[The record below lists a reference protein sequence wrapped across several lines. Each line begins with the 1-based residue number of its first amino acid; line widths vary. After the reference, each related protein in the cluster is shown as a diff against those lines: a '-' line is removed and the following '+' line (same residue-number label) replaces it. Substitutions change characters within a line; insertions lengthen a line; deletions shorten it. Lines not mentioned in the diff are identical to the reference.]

1 MDDLSS
7 DSAAMECAPAP
18 LSKPGISPPDTCS
31 PEAASIESEMKFTL
45 DATLAGKLLK
55 SRLVRKHAR
64 SRATTRQLTSTY
76 FDTRQHTLRKTSAAL
91 RVRKTGN
98 RFEQTLKL
106 ASAGLVGMQNN
117 EEWNVPLANDQP
129 DPDLFD
135 KTVMARVRPAGRKIN
150 LQPVFTTEIR
160 RTALVLGRG
169 NTRFEIALDIGEIR
183 GHGAKSRRVPVS
195 EVEFE
200 LLKGSPLAMLDFI
213 LELCNEIDL
222 VPLYLSKA
230 QRGYGLARPSLRPGP
245 TKARA
250 VLLSPD
256 MSVGEAFNK
265 IVAEALRHLSTSHQP
280 VQEGSPQGVHQ
291 ARVSI
296 RRIRAALR
304 AFKKSLPYDKR
315 KAFNGEFRWFQARLA
330 PARDWH
336 VFLSETVPSIQES
349 RPRSRVSL
357 ANLARGAATERRRA
371 TAEARELFK
380 SRRFTRLVL
389 EFQRWVLALEL
400 EKGAMFDLELKPF
413 AQGVLDKTRR
423 DFLLDIRPLSR
434 MSEEDRHSLRK
445 RGKKARYATEFF
457 AGLWQGRQVDNYLQL
472 MEKIQD
478 LLGEANDAVV
488 ARQVLATLPPR
499 LLKPSTIWRVQQW
512 SEQRVRHNIKVGQ
525 PLWRRVKTA
534 EPFWV

>member
-1 MDDLSS
+1 
-7 DSAAMECAPAP
+7 
-18 LSKPGISPPDTCS
+18 
-31 PEAASIESEMKFTL
+31 
-45 DATLAGKLLK
+45 
-55 SRLVRKHAR
+55 
-64 SRATTRQLTSTY
+64 
-76 FDTRQHTLRKTSAAL
+76 
-91 RVRKTGN
+91 
-98 RFEQTLKL
+98 
-106 ASAGLVGMQNN
+106 
-117 EEWNVPLANDQP
+117 
-129 DPDLFD
+129 
-135 KTVMARVRPAGRKIN
+135 
-150 LQPVFTTEIR
+150 
-160 RTALVLGRG
+160 
-169 NTRFEIALDIGEIR
+169 
-183 GHGAKSRRVPVS
+183 
-195 EVEFE
+195 
-200 LLKGSPLAMLDFI
+200 
-213 LELCNEIDL
+213 
-222 VPLYLSKA
+222 
-230 QRGYGLARPSLRPGP
+230 
-245 TKARA
+245 
-250 VLLSPD
+250 